1 MDRGTRTDVPPSAWI
16 TEREGAL
23 HAEDCPFEALA
34 ARHGT
39 PLHVVSARAIREA
52 YAAIDASLE
61 GLPHLVCYAMKAN
74 GNPAILRLL
83 ADLGAGIDAVSGG
96 EVRWARRAGVS
107 ADRIVMSGVGKT
119 DDELVLAMDE
129 GLGSIHIESS
139 SELDVIDALASER
152 ARVRERPPIRVG
164 LRINPDVDPKTHPYI
179 ATGIHGTKFGL
190 ELDAAR
196 ELAARI
202 ATSPHLR
209 LEAVTS
215 HIGSQLGDLGALT
228 ESVDITARFF
238 AWCRARGL
246 APRMLDVGGG
256 WPIAYGDE
264 DAPYP
269 AYRAIGEAIRAGLVR
284 AGLIN
289 GVGRLADDV
298 LLTIEPG
305 RALVGDAAALL
316 TRVLHVKTQ
325 GDKRFVVCDAAMT
338 ELIRPALYGAYHAI
352 VPVRGPTRAPLGA
365 AEIVGPVCETGDFF
379 AEGRPLADVR
389 RGDLLLVR
397 GTGAY
402 GAAMS
407 SEYNARPRAAE
418 VLVEGNRHATIRRR
432 GTWDALH
439 EETPSDLEPLP
450 GL

>member
-1 MDRGTRTDVPPSAWI
+1 MDRGSRTDVPPSGWI
-16 TEREGAL
+16 TERDGVL
-23 HAEDCPFEALA
+23 HADGCSFEALA

-39 PLHVVSARAIREA
+39 PLHVVSGRAIREA
-52 YAAIDASLE
+52 FGAIDAALE

-83 ADLGAGIDAVSGG
+83 AGLGAGIDAVSGG
-96 EVRWARRAGVS
+96 EVFWARRVGVP

-129 GLGSIHIESS
+129 GIRSIHVESA
-139 SELDVIDALASER
+139 SELEVIEVLAAER
-152 ARVRERPPIRVG
+152 ARVRERPRVRVG

-190 ELDAAR
+190 ELDVAR
-196 ELAARI
+196 SLAERI
-202 ATSPHLR
+202 AASPHLS

-238 AWCRARGL
+238 AWCRERGL
-246 APRMLDVGGG
+246 SPRMLDVGGG

-269 AYRAIGEAIRAGLVR
+269 AYGAIGDAIREGLSR
-284 AGLIN
+284 AQLLSG
-289 GVGRLADDV
+289 GRLADDV
-298 LLTIEPG
+298 VLTIEPG

-316 TRVLHVKTQ
+316 TRVLHVKAQ

-352 VPVRGPTRAPLGA
+352 VPVRGPSRAPVGA
-365 AEIVGPVCETGDFF
+365 AEIVGPVCESGDFF
-379 AEGRPLADVR
+379 AEGRPLADVQ
-389 RGDLLLVR
+389 RGELLLVR

-418 VLVEGNRHATIRRR
+418 VLVEGSEHTLIRRR
-432 GTWDALH
+432 GTWAELH
-439 EETPSDLEPLP
+439 HAEE
-450 GL
+450 

>member
-16 TEREGAL
+16 NEREGAL
-23 HAEDCPFEALA
+23 FAEGVSFDSLA
-34 ARHGT
+34 ATQKT
-39 PLHVVSARAIREA
+39 PLQVVSASAIREA
-52 YAAIDASLE
+52 YRSIDGALE

-74 GNPAILRLL
+74 GNPAIVKLL
-83 ADLGAGIDAVSGG
+83 ASLGAGIDAVSGG
-96 EVRWARRAGVS
+96 EVHWALASGVP

-119 DDELVLAMDE
+119 DEELELAIAS
-129 GLGSIHIESS
+129 GIRSIHVESA
-139 SELDVIDALASER
+139 SELEVIEQLAKARGER
-152 ARVRERPPIRVG
+152 VRVG

-190 ELDAAR
+190 ELDVAR
-196 ELAARI
+196 TLAARI
-202 ATSPHLR
+202 AGSDHLV

-215 HIGSQLGDLGALT
+215 HIGSQLGDLAALT

-238 AWCRARGL
+238 AWCRSEGH

-264 DAPYP
+264 DAAYP
-269 AYRAIGEAIRAGLVR
+269 SYTRIGEAIREGLSR
-284 AGLIN
+284 AGMLID
-289 GVGRLADDV
+289 GRLPDGV
-298 LLTIEPG
+298 TLTIEPG

-316 TRVLHVKTQ
+316 TRVVHVKTQ
-325 GDKRFVVCDAAMT
+325 GDKRFVVVDAAMT

-352 VPVRGPTRAPLGA
+352 VPVRGPSREAIGS

-379 AEGRPLADVR
+379 AEARPLAEVT
-389 RGDLLLVR
+389 RGDMILVR

-418 VLVEGNRHATIRRR
+418 VMVDGDRVTVIRAR
-432 GTWDALH
+432 GTYDGLH
-439 EETPSDLEPLP
+439 PTR
-450 GL
+450 

>member
-1 MDRGTRTDVPPSAWI
+1 MDRGSRTDVPPSTWI
-16 TEREGAL
+16 TERGGAL
-23 HAEDCPFEALA
+23 SAEGCDFEALA

-39 PLHVVSARAIREA
+39 PLHVISSRAVREA
-52 YAAIDASLE
+52 FAAVDAALE

-83 ADLGAGIDAVSGG
+83 GGLGAGIDAVSGG
-96 EVRWARRAGVS
+96 EVFWALRAGV
-107 ADRIVMSGVGKT
+107 DPERLVMSGVGKT
-119 DDELVLAMDE
+119 DEEIALAIDARIR
-129 GLGSIHIESS
+129 SIHVESA
-139 SELDVIDALASER
+139 SELDVIEALAAER
-152 ARVRERPPIRVG
+152 AGGRPVRVG

-190 ELDAAR
+190 ELDVAHQ
-196 ELAARI
+196 LADRI
-202 ATSPHLR
+202 AASAHLT

-238 AWCRARGL
+238 ARCRDRGL
-246 APRMLDVGGG
+246 TPSMLDVGGG

-269 AYRAIGEAIRAGLVR
+269 SYAAIGEAIRRGLGLAGLLR
-284 AGLIN
+284 D
-289 GVGRLADDV
+289 GRLAPGV
-298 LLTIEPG
+298 LLTVEPG
-305 RALVGDAAALL
+305 RALVGDAGALL
-316 TRVLHVKTQ
+316 TRVLHVKSQ
-325 GDKRFVVCDAAMT
+325 SGKRFVVCDAAMT

-352 VPVRGPTRAPLGA
+352 APVRGAGRAA
-365 AEIVGPVCETGDFF
+365 VSVAEIVGPVCESGDFL
-379 AEGRPLADVR
+379 AESRPLADVR
-389 RGDLLLVR
+389 RGELLLVR

-418 VLVEGNRHATIRRR
+418 VLVDADRHTLIRRR
-432 GTWDALH
+432 GTWEALH
-439 EETPSDLEPLP
+439 EEGP
-450 GL
+450 GLGALPEP